1 MGDTGNRNNEESLSS
16 SGDEESSS
24 GDDLDEWAAAMD
36 ATASSTFPLGKLQFE
51 LILRILQHVGTKFG
65 ALIFTCK
72 CMLRAVDAI
81 VRKRSAQRLTDLLG
95 TPLGCKVEAAL
106 REQIGQTSTS
116 DAYKKQFRLI
126 FSNTKIVLKQAEPGN
141 VVVQLHDG
149 RLSPS
154 EFAALRSEQ
163 FRTSAELKVR
173 EAAQAQGLLDAMTP
187 KCAGF
192 LTEEYPCPNCGAR
205 KAHSWLLRRKRKVDR
220 GRLHLRCEEC
230 TTVWEVA

>member
-81 VRKRSAQRLTDLLG
+81 VRKRSAQRLTDVLG
-95 TPLGCKVEAAL
+95 TPLGCKV
-106 REQIGQTSTS
+106 
-116 DAYKKQFRLI
+116 
-126 FSNTKIVLKQAEPGN
+126 
-141 VVVQLHDG
+141 
-149 RLSPS
+149 
-154 EFAALRSEQ
+154 
-163 FRTSAELKVR
+163 
-173 EAAQAQGLLDAMTP
+173 M
-187 KCAGF
+187 
-192 LTEEYPCPNCGAR
+192 
-205 KAHSWLLRRKRKVDR
+205 
-220 GRLHLRCEEC
+220 
-230 TTVWEVA
+230 